1 MGTSL
6 PRRPESTKGPRGRP
20 LGKGLCPS
28 QHTRETQFGVMLM
41 VESLTIRDAQGNGAP
56 PFERLYDAD
65 RVTSA
70 LMRPVAHETSARNVY
85 LDGPDLAPEVF

>member
-1 MGTSL
+1 
-6 PRRPESTKGPRGRP
+6 
-20 LGKGLCPS
+20 
-28 QHTRETQFGVMLM
+28 M